1 MSRYMCHGYR
11 VIINMGLLDSMKRMI
26 WYNSSVLF
34 KQEVF
39 ITVAVYNENIVR
51 FFLLLI
57 TRPRGGGGGCLFIC
71 LFVLRLNVPVK
82 TFSVKSR
89 WSQWVLNSNVGS

>member
-11 VIINMGLLDSMKRMI
+11 VIINMGLLDRMKRLI

-39 ITVAVYNENIVR
+39 KTVAVYNENIAR

-57 TRPRGGGGGCLFIC
+57 TRPRGGGVVCLFIY
-71 LFVLRLNVPVK
+71 LFVSSRNV
-82 TFSVKSR
+82 FSQVEMGI
-89 WSQWVLNSNVGS
+89 NGY